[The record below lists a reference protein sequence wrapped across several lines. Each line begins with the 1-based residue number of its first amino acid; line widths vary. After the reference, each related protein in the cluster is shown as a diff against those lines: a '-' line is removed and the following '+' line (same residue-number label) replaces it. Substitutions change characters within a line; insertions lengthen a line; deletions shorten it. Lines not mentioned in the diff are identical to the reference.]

1 MVRPITTIAPT
12 RRQFFGASLAGALAA
27 QTLTGAAAVAGTSF
41 SQKIGPDLDQQF
53 LPEAIDAATSRVN
66 QILESDDADLQALGK
81 IEEVR
86 KLWTGPP
93 AWSPELIAAGTPGIR
108 MMPNPPR
115 SLIGEKR
122 IAGPGRQGIRLVTL
136 HPPGVAK
143 GTYFFVHGGGWVAQ
157 TPDDYLSFLWK
168 LCVEAGVSVVA
179 PQYRLAP
186 EHPFPAGPD
195 DVLVAARWLVTAG
208 QTEFKAPFVIGGD
221 SAGGHLAA
229 LTLQR
234 LRDEVGLTPFVG
246 ADLVYGCYDLSL
258 TPSARLHGTKLPLST
273 GMVKL
278 CADWACPVPDK
289 TDPKI
294 SPLYGSLAG
303 LPPALFTVGTH
314 DPLLDDTLF
323 MERRWRGA
331 GLATALAIYPGG
343 VHGFDWLPLA
353 ITTQSLDRR
362 VDFLRARIRPV

>member
-1 MVRPITTIAPT
+1 MTRSAKTTAPT
-12 RRQFFGASLAGALAA
+12 RREFFGVSIASAVAA
-27 QTLTGAAAVAGTSF
+27 QTLTSSAGFACTSTT
-41 SQKIGPDLDQQF
+41 QKIALDTDERF
-53 LPEAIDAATSRVN
+53 LPETLDAATLRVN
-66 QILESDDADLQALGK
+66 RVLESGEADLQALSK

-93 AWSPELIAAGTPGIR
+93 VWSPEMIAAGVPG
-108 MMPNPPR
+108 MSLMPNPPR
-115 SLIGEKR
+115 SSIGERMIVGVGK
-122 IAGPGRQGIRLVTL
+122 QNIRLVTL
-136 HPPGVAK
+136 QPPGKAN
-143 GTYFFVHGGGWVAQ
+143 GTYFFIHGGGWVAQ

-186 EHPFPAGPD
+186 EHPFPSGPD
-195 DVLVAARWLVTAG
+195 DVLAAARWLVTSG
-208 QTEFKAPFVIGGD
+208 QKEFKAPFVIGGD

-234 LRDEVGLTPFVG
+234 LRDEAGLTPFVG
-246 ADLVYGCYDLSL
+246 ADLLYGCYDLSL

-273 GMVKL
+273 GMIKL
-278 CADWACPVPDK
+278 CVDWACPAPDR

-294 SPLYGSLAG
+294 SPLYASLAG

-331 GLATALAIYPGG
+331 GLETSLAVYPGG
-343 VHGFDWLPLA
+343 VHGFDWFPLT
-353 ITTQSLDRR
+353 ITTQSFGRR
-362 VDFLRARIRPV
+362 VRFLRDRIRPV